1 MIAADTTTLSQ
12 PAAQNPPR
20 TAANPRDPNADPA
33 RDTPTRTAAGT
44 DVAQASF
51 ARLVTMLRT
60 PSLPTGDTSA
70 GARTT
75 AATKPVRAKRS
86 QPTTVDPV
94 LAAAAINPTKLAEQ
108 ELRTATPKPGGNIDG
123 KSGGE
128 SASKA
133 AVATPTSV
141 RHDAAPEPA
150 ESKHSA
156 TDSAGKASQ
165 PGPAQHTNLQAQSP
179 ATVTPMPAPQH
190 SAAQSAPHAAGQQ
203 PVGSV
208 TNTGTARTAHAQQA
222 SAINAAAA
230 DRNTSRAFI
239 AKLTRAA
246 APARAQL
253 QQQHVAD
260 AAARGLGLAIKK
272 GGGEVTMR
280 LRPEG
285 LGQLRID
292 LKIHDAKVEA
302 TLKPQTGSARD
313 LLTESLPHLKS
324 ALEAQGLTVERIS
337 IEPVG
342 APAAAQDAQ
351 HARTDAHAATPDGS
365 GQPRQ
370 DQQARSAAQ
379 TPVGDQAGT
388 GTDAHEQQS
397 PWALAQ
403 GVTSTA
409 PGVWEWVA

>member
-1 MIAADTTTLSQ
+1 MIAADTTLPSQ
-12 PAAQNPPR
+12 PAAQNPLR
-20 TAANPRDPNADPA
+20 TAAVTRDTAADPA
-33 RDTPTRTAAGT
+33 QDKSSGAQTGT
-44 DVAQASF
+44 DAVQASF

-60 PSLPTGDTSA
+60 PSLPVGDTSA

-75 AATKPVRAKRS
+75 AATKQARAKRS
-86 QPTTVDPV
+86 QPAAVDPV
-94 LAAAAINPTKLAEQ
+94 LAAATINPTKLAEQ
-108 ELRTATPKPGGNIDG
+108 ELRTATPKPTTNDG

-128 SASKA
+128 TATKAPVAATSSARRD
-133 AVATPTSV
+133 SV
-141 RHDAAPEPA
+141 LEPA
-150 ESKHSA
+150 EPTQPA
-156 TDSAGKASQ
+156 PDSPGKASQ
-165 PGPAQHTNLQAQSP
+165 PAQTQHGHAQP
-179 ATVTPMPAPQH
+179 HAITAAPQTTSPQRS
-190 SAAQSAPHAAGQQ
+190 SAQPTPPSAGQQ
-203 PVGSV
+203 PVGAV
-208 TNTGTARTAHAQQA
+208 TNAPAARTAQSQQA

-230 DRNTSRAFI
+230 DRNASRAFI

-292 LKIHDAKVEA
+292 LKIQDAKVEA
-302 TLKPQTGSARD
+302 SLKPQTDSARD
-313 LLTESLPHLKS
+313 LLTDSLPHLKS
-324 ALEAQGLTVERIS
+324 ALEAQGLTVERIT

-388 GTDAHEQQS
+388 GTDALETQS

>member
-1 MIAADTTTLSQ
+1 MIAADSTLLSH

-20 TAANPRDPNADPA
+20 TAANPRDPSADPA
-33 RDTPTRTAAGT
+33 REAASGANAGT
-44 DVAQASF
+44 DAAQASF

-60 PSLPTGDTSA
+60 PSLPVGDTSA

-75 AATKPVRAKRS
+75 AATKQARAKRS

-94 LAAAAINPTKLAEQ
+94 LAAATINPTKLAEQ
-108 ELRTATPKPGGNIDG
+108 ELRTASPKPNDNADG

-128 SASKA
+128 SATKA
-133 AVATPTSV
+133 AVARAAPG
-141 RHDAAPEPA
+141 RDDAAPEPV
-150 ESKHSA
+150 ESK
-156 TDSAGKASQ
+156 Q
-165 PGPAQHTNLQAQSP
+165 PAAKFGGN
-179 ATVTPMPAPQH
+179 APQH
-190 SAAQSAPHAAGQQ
+190 SHTQHNNLQPQASTSATPISVPQRAAAQLASSGAGQ
-203 PVGSV
+203 PAINAV
-208 TNTGTARTAHAQQA
+208 TNASATRSSQPQQA
-222 SAINAAAA
+222 SAVNAAAA

-285 LGQLRID
+285 LGHLRID
-292 LKIHDAKVEA
+292 LKIQDAKIEA
-302 TLKPQTGSARD
+302 TLKPQTDSARD
-313 LLTESLPHLKS
+313 LLTDSLPHLKS
-324 ALEAQGLTVERIS
+324 ALEAQGLTVERIT

-351 HARTDAHAATPDGS
+351 HAGTDAHAATPDGS
-365 GQPRQ
+365 GHPRQ

-388 GTDAHEQQS
+388 GTDAHEPQS
-397 PWALAQ
+397 PWAFAQ

>member
-1 MIAADTTTLSQ
+1 MIAADTTLLTQ
-12 PAAQNPPR
+12 PAAQNPLR
-20 TAANPRDPNADPA
+20 TAAIPRDPSADPA
-33 RDTPTRTAAGT
+33 RDTPTGANAGT
-44 DVAQASF
+44 DAAQASF

-60 PSLPTGDTSA
+60 PSLPSGDTSA

-75 AATKPVRAKRS
+75 AATKQARTKRS

-94 LAAAAINPTKLAEQ
+94 LAAATINPTKIAEQ
-108 ELRTATPKPGGNIDG
+108 ELRTATPKPNGNADG
-123 KSGGE
+123 KSGGDTE
-128 SASKA
+128 SKA
-133 AVATPTSV
+133 SVATTTPA

-150 ESKHSA
+150 ESKQPA
-156 TDSAGKASQ
+156 ADSVCK
-165 PGPAQHTNLQAQSP
+165 
-179 ATVTPMPAPQH
+179 VPQH
-190 SAAQSAPHAAGQQ
+190 SHPQHNNLQPQAPTSVNPMPTPQRTTAQPTSPSAGQQ
-203 PVGSV
+203 PVGAV
-208 TNTGTARTAHAQQA
+208 TNAPAARTAQAQQA
-222 SAINAAAA
+222 SAINATAP
-230 DRNTSRAFI
+230 DRNASRAFI

-292 LKIHDAKVEA
+292 LKIQDAKVEA
-302 TLKPQTGSARD
+302 TLKPQTDSARD
-313 LLTESLPHLKS
+313 LLTDSLPHLKS
-324 ALEAQGLTVERIS
+324 ALEAQGLTVERIT

-351 HARTDAHAATPDGS
+351 HAGTEARAATPDGS
-365 GQPRQ
+365 GHPRQ

-388 GTDAHEQQS
+388 GTDAHEPQS